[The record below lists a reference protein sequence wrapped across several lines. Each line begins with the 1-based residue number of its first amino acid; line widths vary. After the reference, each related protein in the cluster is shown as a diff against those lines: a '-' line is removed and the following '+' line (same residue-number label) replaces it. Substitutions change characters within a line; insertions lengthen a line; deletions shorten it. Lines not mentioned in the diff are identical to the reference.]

1 MSTKYTKAASIAAAS
16 ALVVAGAQ
24 GVSSAQLSDELLE
37 TGSSAALRIAVTS
50 TAQGGGSLDPASL
63 EPLSSASAPGNGQE
77 PIDTQSLQAGSGEVE
92 KSVEG
97 SLDRGS
103 SLPTPPSGGIPTNS
117 LEAGSDALET
127 GSGEVEK
134 SVSDSLGGD
143 SAPTPGSGSI
153 NTDSLNAGSGEVEK
167 SVEGSLGAGSD
178 FGSVI
183 DLAIGSLAIP
193 GASLGVLSSAVP

>member
-37 TGSSAALRIAVTS
+37 TGSSAALQIAVTS

-63 EPLSSASAPGNGQE
+63 EPLSSASAPGSGQE
-77 PIDTQSLQAGSGEVE
+77 PIDTQSLRAGSGEVE
-92 KSVEG
+92 RSVEG

-117 LEAGSDALET
+117 LEAGSDALES
-127 GSGEVEK
+127 GSGDVEK

-143 SAPTPGSGSI
+143 SSLPGGGSI
-153 NTDSLNAGSGEVEK
+153 PTDSLHAGSGEVEK
-167 SVEGSLGAGSD
+167 SVEGSLGGGSD
-178 FGSVI
+178 VGSVI
-183 DLAIGSLAIP
+183 DIAVGSLAVP
-193 GASLGVLSSAVP
+193 GAS